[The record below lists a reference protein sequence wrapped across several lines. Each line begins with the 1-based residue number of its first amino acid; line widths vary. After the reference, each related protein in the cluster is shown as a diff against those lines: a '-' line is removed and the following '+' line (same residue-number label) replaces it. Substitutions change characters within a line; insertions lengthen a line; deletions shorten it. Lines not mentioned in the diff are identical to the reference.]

1 MTTSITFSTQ
11 RGTVT
16 YTTKTAPPPT
26 QPGGIAGGL
35 LGGEPT
41 LVTIVQGILSGNL
54 PKRVRVAEPNLD
66 YEFSATRD
74 TLADIAAAMLAAG
87 NGKGRLSDTG
97 WEALDAAMEGDSD
110 DPDADSTDH

>member
-1 MTTSITFSTQ
+1 MTTNITFTTR

-16 YTTKTAPPPT
+16 YTTKSAPPPT
-26 QPGGIAGGL
+26 QPGGITSGL

-41 LVTIVQGILSGNL
+41 LVTIVQGILGGNL

-66 YEFSATRD
+66 YEFSPTRD
-74 TLADIAAAMLAAG
+74 TLADMAAAMLVAG

-97 WEALDAAMEGDSD
+97 WEALDAALED
-110 DPDADSTDH
+110 TD